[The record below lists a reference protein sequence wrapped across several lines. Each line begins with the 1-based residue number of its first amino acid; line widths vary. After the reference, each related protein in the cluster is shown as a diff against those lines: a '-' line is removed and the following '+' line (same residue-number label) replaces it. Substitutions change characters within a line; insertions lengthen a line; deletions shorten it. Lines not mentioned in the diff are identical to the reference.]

1 MNKRA
6 LYALVMAYWIISVNF
21 FGYTI
26 YISPLAFLDLLPI
39 DINDI
44 ENPTAQYWFSP
55 FQFLESTLFAII
67 FGALFIAVN
76 EFSEKIRIE
85 RFGFGRIILVK
96 SLIYLAGFAMA
107 GFLVYSILYLL
118 GVYPEDAFEG
128 IVWSN
133 SFYTIVVLT
142 MILLGYQIVLLNFF
156 LQTIKKFGTNN
167 ILNFI
172 TGKYQRPVVEDRIFL
187 FMDLKSS
194 TAYAE
199 KLGSIKYSH
208 LVKDCFEEIN
218 GLVETYHA
226 EIYQYVGDE
235 VVLTWKSK
243 HAIDSLDYIKVFFA
257 FQDAVASRSE
267 YYLSRYG
274 IVPEFKAGLNGGSV
288 TVAEIGNIKRDIAYH
303 GDVVNTTSRIQ
314 EICNQF
320 NKRLLT
326 SGEFIRRIETSG
338 FNGYAANFIG
348 HLQLKGKARKIDV
361 YSIEEFG

>member
-1 MNKRA
+1 MSKRV
-6 LYALVMAYWIISVNF
+6 LYILVTAYWIMSINF
-21 FGYTI
+21 FGYVV
-26 YISPLAFLDLLPI
+26 YISPLAFLDLA
-39 DINDI
+39 DISLEDI
-44 ENPTAQYWFSP
+44 ENPLVLYWFSP
-55 FQFLESTLFAII
+55 FQFLESTLFGLI
-67 FGALFIAVN
+67 FGVLFIGVN

-85 RFGFGRIILVK
+85 RFGFGRIILFK
-96 SLIYLAGFAMA
+96 SLIYLAGFAITF
-107 GFLVYSILYLL
+107 FLVYGILSLL
-118 GVYPEDAFEG
+118 GAYPNDALNHV
-128 IVWSN
+128 VWMD
-133 SFYTIVVLT
+133 SFYIMLILVMV
-142 MILLGYQIVLLNFF
+142 LLGYQIVLLNF
-156 LQTIKKFGTNN
+156 LIQTVKKFGTNN

-172 TGKYQRPVVEDRIFL
+172 TGKYQRPVIEDRIFL

-208 LVKDCFEEIN
+208 LVKDCFEEVN
-218 GLVETYHA
+218 RLAETYNA

-243 HAIDSLDYIKVFFA
+243 HAISSLNYIKVFFA
-257 FQDAVASRSE
+257 FQSAVANRAE
-267 YYLSRYG
+267 YYMSRYG
-274 IVPEFKAGLNGGSV
+274 IVPEFKAGLNGGRV

-320 NKRLLT
+320 NKRLLA
-326 SGEFIRRIETSG
+326 SGDFIRRIESAG

-348 HLQLKGKARKIDV
+348 HLQLKGKVRKIDV

>member
-1 MNKRA
+1 MSKRV
-6 LYALVMAYWIISVNF
+6 LYPLVMAYWIISVNF
-21 FGYTI
+21 FGYII
-26 YISPLAFLDLLPI
+26 YISPLAFLDLVNI
-39 DINDI
+39 KIEDI
-44 ENPTAQYWFSP
+44 ENPLAHYWFSP
-55 FQFLESTLFAII
+55 FQFLESILFALI
-67 FGALFIAVN
+67 FGLLFIGVN

-85 RFGFGRIILVK
+85 RFGFGRIILFK
-96 SLIYLAGFAMA
+96 SLIYLVCFAITS
-107 GFLVYSILYLL
+107 FLVFNVSYQLGAYPDDLFDKLRWGGAFYIMLIL
-118 GVYPEDAFEG
+118 
-128 IVWSN
+128 IVM
-133 SFYTIVVLT
+133 LT
-142 MILLGYQIVLLNFF
+142 GFQIVLLNF
-156 LQTIKKFGTNN
+156 LIQTIKKFGTNN

-199 KLGSIKYSH
+199 KLGSIKYSQ
-208 LVKDCFEEIN
+208 LVKDCFEEVN
-218 GLVETYHA
+218 RLAETYRA

-243 HAIDSLDYIKVFFA
+243 HAINTLDYIKVFFA
-257 FQDAVASRSE
+257 FQNAVANRAE
-267 YYLSRYG
+267 YYLARYG
-274 IVPEFKAGLNGGSV
+274 IVPQFKAGLNGGRV

-320 NKRLLT
+320 NKRLLV
-326 SGEFIRRIETSG
+326 SGDFVRRIESSG
-338 FNGYAANFIG
+338 FNGCEANFIG